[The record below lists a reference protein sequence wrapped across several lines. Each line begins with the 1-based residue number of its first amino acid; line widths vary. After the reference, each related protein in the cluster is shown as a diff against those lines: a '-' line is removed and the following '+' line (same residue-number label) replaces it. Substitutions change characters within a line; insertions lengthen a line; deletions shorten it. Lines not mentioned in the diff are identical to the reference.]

1 MRTFQSKGTMWFSIS
16 NKWLSWQYP
25 TQKRDLGKFWING
38 FTVLSFSDVWKCLRS
53 HKTHMAK
60 RSFNTHTHTHRS
72 YMSSSLCRRW
82 QRAGRCRSCPPWWG
96 PSSCGTGCREGRRT
110 WWRQTHPWSPFYT
123 ERQQDRLGKS
133 QLIAGD
139 GGDTPAASQPAIKLT
154 LILWIL
160 GPRFS
165 FFAGTSTH
173 TCMPFL
179 SNLFAQLSVDKH
191 CLLKS
196 AKTASSGKILD
207 ILKVF
212 LKNKSVS
219 KSDFRAVRVVLV
231 STCVYLHIY
240 GEVIPD
246 QVMQDFCHSCSHPLP
261 HPHFS
266 RLTSLHFR
274 NTGACRTGE
283 LEKRPEGSVMCLK
296 RWPRHF

>member
-1 MRTFQSKGTMWFSIS
+1 MVKLTIS
-16 NKWLSWQYP
+16 NSKTRFGEVLN
-25 TQKRDLGKFWING
+25 KRVHSVCAFI
-38 FTVLSFSDVWKCLRS
+38 LRRVKVFEVD
-53 HKTHMAK
+53 H
-60 RSFNTHTHTHRS
+60 FPQNTHGKEKLLTHKQTHRS

-82 QRAGRCRSCPPWWG
+82 QRAGRCRSCPAWCG

-123 ERQQDRLGKS
+123 ERQQDRFGKS

-173 TCMPFL
+173 TCMPFP

-207 ILKVF
+207 IF
-212 LKNKSVS
+212 KSFPQ
-219 KSDFRAVRVVLV
+219 K
-231 STCVYLHIY
+231 
-240 GEVIPD
+240 
-246 QVMQDFCHSCSHPLP
+246 
-261 HPHFS
+261 
-266 RLTSLHFR
+266 
-274 NTGACRTGE
+274 
-283 LEKRPEGSVMCLK
+283 
-296 RWPRHF
+296 